1 MRKPLGFLAAMFA
14 AGFLSAH
21 VTPNVQLVRRGDF
34 IKTHLPSASKFAEK
48 LLMIGGPDMAAIKSA
63 TGWTPTEEDA
73 RVYVG
78 RDAAD
83 SLVGT
88 VAFVWMPS
96 EHGPVGIGVAFDPQ
110 GPIIGADVTDVGTEP
125 LAWLRPL
132 LDSGAMKSF
141 AGSTLDRTTPGTAL
155 APGVGGTMNRY
166 YADVIAKG
174 VARAQALERVSRA
187 TPASR

>member
-1 MRKPLGFLAAMFA
+1 MRKGLSFLAAVFA
-14 AGFLSAH
+14 AAALSAH

-34 IKTHLPSASKFAEK
+34 IKTHLPTATKFAEK
-48 LLMIGGPDMAAIKSA
+48 TLMIGGPDMAAIKSA

-78 RDAAD
+78 RDA
-83 SLVGT
+83 SGGLVGT
-88 VAFVWMPS
+88 AAFVWMPS

-110 GPIIGADVTDVGTEP
+110 GTIIAADVTDIGTEP
-125 LAWLRPL
+125 LAWVRPL
-132 LDSGAMKSF
+132 LDAGGMKAF
-141 AGSTLDRTTPGTAL
+141 AGSALDHATPGTAL

-166 YADVIAKG
+166 YADVIARG